1 MDMGVGSFLLSNA
14 LVYRQTRRKSVVNL
28 LLRMTPLLV
37 LGFVRLL
44 TVKGTDYQVS
54 TYRPH
59 CVSRVSCLST
69 LWPGVT
75 HPPPDRTVV

>member
-14 LVYRQTRRKSVVNL
+14 LVYRQTRRKSVFNL
-28 LLRMTPLLV
+28 ILRMTPLLV

-54 TYRPH
+54 RSP
-59 CVSRVSCLST
+59 LT
-69 LWPGVT
+69 LV
-75 HPPPDRTVV
+75 HAKLHR